1 MVVTEATAIGQ
12 HCGSNS
18 CGADGHVQ
26 HIVRRAQ
33 IIEDLLDRRK
43 IRLRLSIGD
52 DQQLHVD
59 RGCRTASR
67 RGCGDVVCF
76 AVVKS
81 KKDETRAA
89 VEIARKRYGRF
100 IIIAPL
106 IRESGLDFKARL
118 GELCTPRLAHASP
131 AEKDGLRPGSIA
143 RTGNLSPGSR
153 TQASAQQGSP
163 QSGDCSNWLN
173 GNLCLQKV

>member
-1 MVVTEATAIGQ
+1 MIAGKSDSVFPLVTTSNFMSIVVVEQPVG
-12 HCGSNS
+12 G
-18 CGADGHVQ
+18 GVGM
-26 HIVRRAQ
+26 RA
-33 IIEDLLDRRK
+33 
-43 IRLRLSIGD
+43 
-52 DQQLHVD
+52 
-59 RGCRTASR
+59 C
-67 RGCGDVVCF
+67 VVCF